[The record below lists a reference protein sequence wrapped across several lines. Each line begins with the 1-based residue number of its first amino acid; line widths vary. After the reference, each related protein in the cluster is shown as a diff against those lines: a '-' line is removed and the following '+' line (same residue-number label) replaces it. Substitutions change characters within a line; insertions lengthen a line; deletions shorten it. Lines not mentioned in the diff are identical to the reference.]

1 MKEKEVAGMEGEE
14 VVEGKEAVGEEE
26 VVVDRVEE
34 EVVEVLE
41 VEWGVCRLAIS
52 VQQQSYDSA

>member
-41 VEWGVCRLAIS
+41 VEWGICRLAIS

>member
-14 VVEGKEAVGEEE
+14 VVEGKEAAGEEE

>member
-14 VVEGKEAVGEEE
+14 VVEGKEAAGEEE

-41 VEWGVCRLAIS
+41 VEWGVCKLAIS

>member
-14 VVEGKEAVGEEE
+14 VVEGKEAAGEEE
-26 VVVDRVEE
+26 VVVGRVEE

-41 VEWGVCRLAIS
+41 VEWGVCKLAIS
-52 VQQQSYDSA
+52 VVCTTTKL